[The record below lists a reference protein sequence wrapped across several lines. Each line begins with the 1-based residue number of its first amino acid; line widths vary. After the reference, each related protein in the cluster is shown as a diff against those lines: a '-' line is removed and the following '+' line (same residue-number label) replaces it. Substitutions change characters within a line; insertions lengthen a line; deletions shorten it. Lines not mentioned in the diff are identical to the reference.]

1 MECRAFS
8 QLADK
13 LADLDTVVFGISTD
27 NAATQGKF
35 IEKESLKIQLLAD
48 DGKKMSEALGA
59 LSPRGMSSRYSYVI
73 DKEGVIRKVYT
84 KVTPASHAEEVATFI
99 KANLKK

>member
-1 MECRAFS
+1 
-8 QLADK
+8 LVDK

-35 IEKESLKIQLLAD
+35 VEKESLKISLLAD
-48 DGKKMSEALGA
+48 SDKKMSEALGA
-59 LSPRGMSSRYSYVI
+59 LSSRGFASRYTYVI
-73 DKEGVIRKVYT
+73 DKQGIIKKVYT
-84 KVTPASHAEEVATFI
+84 KVSPAAHPEEVATYS